1 MYHLIHF
8 VRKTLFL
15 ACLLSL
21 ASLNLASAQQFFH
34 TQDSKAKKIR
44 IPFEYENNFIVV
56 RVYFNNFLP
65 LKFIFD
71 TGAEHTLLTKREIT
85 DLMDIKYRRKFPIR
99 GADMSTVMYAFLA
112 TGITL
117 RLNDFVAVNRPI
129 LVLEKDIFGFE
140 EFSGINVQG
149 IIGADLFRRYIV
161 KIDYRRQVI
170 TLYDPDRFTPPRKY
184 HEISIEIFNGKP
196 YLFADV
202 RLLNDVQLRSK
213 LLLDTGAGLALLLYT
228 NSDERLDMPEKVI
241 RSKIGMGLGGNLEG
255 FLGRVDQVTLQEF
268 KFSNVVTNYQE
279 TLPFVD
285 SIYLNQRNGIL
296 GNLILDRFTVII
308 DYVHNKLYLKP
319 HRRRIKQKFQ
329 YDRSGIIAVN
339 TGEFKDQITVFYVI
353 PNSPADR
360 AGIQSGDQITR
371 INGISS
377 ANYTLDRFSHKM
389 SRKPGKKIR
398 LRLKRDDEILEVR
411 FELEDLI

>member
-1 MYHLIHF
+1 MNHF
-8 VRKTLFL
+8 IPTLSRALVF
-15 ACLLSL
+15 AFLLSWAGL
-21 ASLNLASAQQFFH
+21 HQVSAQQFFYS
-34 TQDSKAKKIR
+34 QDNNSKKIR

-161 KIDYRRQVI
+161 KIDYRRQFI
-170 TLYDPDRFTPPRKY
+170 TLYDPERFAPPKKY
-184 HEISIEIFNGKP
+184 HEVSIEIFNGKP

-202 RLLNDVQLRSK
+202 RLLNDVQLKSK

-228 NSDERLDMPEKVI
+228 NSDKRLDMPEKVI
-241 RSKIGMGLGGNLEG
+241 RSKIGVGLGGNLEG
-255 FLGRVDQVTLQEF
+255 FLGRVDQVTIKEF
-268 KFSNVVTNYQE
+268 EFSNVVTNYQE
-279 TLPFVD
+279 TMPTTD

-360 AGIQSGDQITR
+360 AGVESGDEIVR
-371 INGISS
+371 INGVSS
-377 ANYTLDRFSHKM
+377 ANYTLDRFNRKM

-398 LRLKRDDEILEVR
+398 LRLSRDSETLEVR
-411 FELEDLI
+411 FQLEDLI